1 MKRIHLLWACLPLMV
16 GTMSCERNIEN
27 NPTPPQEAIAPVVRY
42 MSSQLIPDQY
52 IVVLKAPAES
62 QVDPT
67 TLPFDESQTYM
78 KQEVDRILERNGL
91 ASRSPL
97 HVYGKTV
104 RGFSITLSSNELE
117 VLRQD
122 AEIEYIEQDQI
133 VALAPGNGRG
143 PGGGGGGG
151 TPPPQSTPWGI
162 TRVGGAGSGSGK
174 TAWIID
180 SGVDQDHP
188 DLNVDQG
195 RSVSF
200 LGGKDANNPDDQNGH
215 GTHVAGTIA
224 AIDNTEGVI
233 GVAAGANV
241 VAVRVLDRRGSGSLS
256 GVIAGVNHVAGN
268 AGAQDVANMS
278 LGGGISTTL
287 DNAVISASNT
297 CKFVLAAGNDGINA
311 NNSSPARANGN
322 NIFTVSAMDNNDVMA
337 YFSNYGNP
345 PVDYA
350 APGVN
355 VTSCYKDGGYASL
368 SGTSMAAPHVA
379 GILLLGNITSDG
391 TISGDKDSN
400 PDLIAHR

>member
-1 MKRIHLLWACLPLMV
+1 MKRTHLLWACLPLMV
-16 GTMSCERNIEN
+16 GTMSCERNVEN

-52 IVVLKAPAES
+52 IVVLKAPGES

-78 KQEVDRILERNGL
+78 KQEVDKILERNGL
-91 ASRSPL
+91 TSRSPL

-104 RGFSITLSSNELE
+104 RGFSITLNSNELE
-117 VLRQD
+117 ILRQD

-143 PGGGGGGG
+143 PGGGGSG

-233 GVAAGANV
+233 GVAAGATV

-268 AGAQDVANMS
+268 AGAHDVANMS

-322 NIFTVSAMDNNDVMA
+322 NIYTVSAMDNNDVMA

-350 APGVN
+350 APGVS

-391 TISGDKDSN
+391 TISGDKDNN